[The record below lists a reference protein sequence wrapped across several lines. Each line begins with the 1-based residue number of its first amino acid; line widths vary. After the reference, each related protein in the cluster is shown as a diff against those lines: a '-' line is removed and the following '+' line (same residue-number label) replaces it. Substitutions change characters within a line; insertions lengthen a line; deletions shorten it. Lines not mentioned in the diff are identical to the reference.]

1 MSTSFLMRNLITER
15 YVPFHN
21 EPPFLRCQAQPSRKP
36 DQPNFHSVKEPM
48 GSEGEDAASDRAWIH
63 CLDEREFEESASH
76 AVIPAVGLILVG
88 QQSP

>member
-1 MSTSFLMRNLITER
+1 
-15 YVPFHN
+15 
-21 EPPFLRCQAQPSRKP
+21 
-36 DQPNFHSVKEPM
+36 M